1 MSSQLKIGELA
12 KQTGLS
18 IRTLHYYDEIGLLV
32 PSHRTEADHRL
43 YSNEDIIRLQQIL
56 SLRQLGLSLS
66 EIREC
71 LASPDYSLPQVIDL
85 HRDRLRE
92 QIALSQTLLKRL
104 SGIAQELQTTQ
115 SVAVE
120 TLIEAIETITMT
132 EQYFTPEQQTAITDR
147 FRENEADWED
157 LLTQVRAEMDKGTA
171 FSSPDVRYLARRW
184 LGSMK
189 SVVDGDHDIYAS
201 LTRMYQQAGLS
212 TADWGSMDETTF
224 EYMLKAV
231 SFLTLGEVTESLI
244 PVTKILSPATQQVL
258 QRGEQA
264 IRQINFDILGTEG
277 FLLGLL
283 ADDENLAAQVLAAF
297 DVTFAKVQPLV
308 AKWLGVRPNPPAGWQ
323 PTRLPLA
330 LRAKRVIELALDRAQ
345 SLRRSSTPMAESTQI
360 APEHLLLGMLDE
372 AKESGGLATYILK
385 DELAIDLVQL
395 AQQLEVAIVK
405 DRP

>member
-1 MSSQLKIGELA
+1 MSSRLKIGELA

-92 QIALSQTLLKRL
+92 QITLSQTLLKRL

-120 TLIEAIETITMT
+120 TLIEAMETITMT
-132 EQYFTPEQQTAITDR
+132 EQYFTPEQQTAIADR
-147 FRENEADWED
+147 FRENEADWEE
-157 LLTQVRAEMDKGTA
+157 LLTQVRAEMAKGTA
-171 FSSPDVRYLARRW
+171 FNSPDVRYLARRW

-201 LTRMYQQAGLS
+201 LTRMYQQSGLS

-224 EYMLKAV
+224 E
-231 SFLTLGEVTESLI
+231 
-244 PVTKILSPATQQVL
+244 
-258 QRGEQA
+258 
-264 IRQINFDILGTEG
+264 
-277 FLLGLL
+277 
-283 ADDENLAAQVLAAF
+283 
-297 DVTFAKVQPLV
+297 
-308 AKWLGVRPNPPAGWQ
+308 
-323 PTRLPLA
+323 
-330 LRAKRVIELALDRAQ
+330 
-345 SLRRSSTPMAESTQI
+345 
-360 APEHLLLGMLDE
+360 
-372 AKESGGLATYILK
+372 
-385 DELAIDLVQL
+385 
-395 AQQLEVAIVK
+395 
-405 DRP
+405 